1 MIETYDEL
9 LGKTILAGL
18 TYYSANNVFVEQKQ
32 VWGKVIKADESG
44 LEIQQNDRNIF
55 GLPPDLTAIDCAAP
69 GEYSLKSTGEVVK
82 NPDYLVTYSVTMSD

>member
-18 TYYSANNVFVEQKQ
+18 TYYSANNVFVEL
-32 VWGKVIKADESG
+32 IKADESG
-44 LEIQQNDRNIF
+44 IEIQQNDRNIF

-69 GEYSLKSTGEVVK
+69 GEYRLKSTGEVVK